1 MSAPPPR
8 RIVVCVDDN
17 PEVLQALRRQLRL
30 GLEVSARVEV
40 ANDPVQALARLE
52 ALAPRP
58 DEAVLILSDW
68 LMPGMRGEELVR
80 AIEARWGGLPTVV
93 LSGHITAESTK
104 ALEAMPQVAAILR
117 KPWSSEELLS
127 LVTAL
132 LARNET
138 PGAARSVGE
147 AETR

>member
-1 MSAPPPR
+1 MSAPTPR

-30 GLEVSARVEV
+30 GLAVGARVEV
-40 ANDPVQALARLE
+40 ASDPSQALARLE

-58 DEAVLILSDW
+58 DEAVLIVSDW

-80 AIEARWGGLPTVV
+80 AIEARWGALATVV
-93 LSGHITAESTK
+93 LSGHITHEATK

-117 KPWSSEELLS
+117 KPWSSEELLA
-127 LVTAL
+127 LVTSL
-132 LARNET
+132 LERDVG
-138 PGAARSVGE
+138 PDAARPVGE
-147 AETR
+147 RETR

>member
-1 MSAPPPR
+1 LSVPPR

-40 ANDPVQALARLE
+40 ASDPAQALARLE
-52 ALAPRP
+52 ALAPRA
-58 DEAVLILSDW
+58 DEAVLIVSDW

-80 AIEARWGGLPTVV
+80 AIEARWGALATVV

-117 KPWSSEELLS
+117 KPWSSEELLA

-132 LARNET
+132 LARNER
-138 PGAARSVGE
+138 PGAARPVGE
-147 AETR
+147 TETR